1 MKTKFLL
8 LLLSATTIIS
18 CNTVKSGTAKTIDIY
33 GAGVLHKPVIADL
46 DVNPQKTS
54 KTIKLKSIESLENA
68 KNEIVREL
76 LKENN
81 ADLLVE
87 PKFESTTTN
96 GRTELTVYGW
106 LAFYKNF
113 RPIKEEDIK
122 FLEIRA
128 AINNKVETTQPII
141 LQKKK

>member
-1 MKTKFLL
+1 MKTKILILSLL
-8 LLLSATTIIS
+8 ATTIIS
-18 CNTVKSGTAKTIDIY
+18 CNTIKSGTAKTIDIY

-46 DVNPQKTS
+46 EVNPQKTS

-81 ADLLVE
+81 ADLLIE
-87 PKFESTTTN
+87 PKFESTTIN
-96 GRTELTVYGW
+96 GKTELTVNGW

-122 FLEIRA
+122 FLEIKTT
-128 AINNKVETTQPII
+128 INNKVEKTQPVI